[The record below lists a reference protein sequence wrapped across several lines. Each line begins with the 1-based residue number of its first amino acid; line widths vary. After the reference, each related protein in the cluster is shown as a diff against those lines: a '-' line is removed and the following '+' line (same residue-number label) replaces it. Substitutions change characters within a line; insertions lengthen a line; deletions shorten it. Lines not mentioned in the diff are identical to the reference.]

1 MLNFL
6 ILLIFSSLVIP
17 SGQKTVH
24 DKKRTALFCD
34 TQYIKISCRASFGW
48 KEAEARTGNK
58 CLLASK
64 NFNIPFFK
72 KKKKLV
78 WQLMTARSPTLRQ
91 FLLPQHF
98 QHLGD
103 ILAVRLSADPD
114 MCFLETPQDFDQR
127 HVISNLLY
135 LVYVFWKYFWL
146 QQKIFLQKHN
156 CRLMKKAGQTSCV
169 VLVAFPEA

>member
-64 NFNIPFFK
+64 KFNIPFFK
-72 KKKKLV
+72 KKKK
-78 WQLMTARSPTLRQ
+78 TS
-91 FLLPQHF
+91 
-98 QHLGD
+98 
-103 ILAVRLSADPD
+103 LAVDDCKKPYSAAIPSPIA
-114 MCFLETPQDFDQR
+114 FSTSR
-127 HVISNLLY
+127 RY
-135 LVYVFWKYFWL
+135 LGCKAFCGSRYVFPGNSL
-146 QQKIFLQKHN
+146 GL
-156 CRLMKKAGQTSCV
+156 
-169 VLVAFPEA
+169 